1 MKYKGLKTT
10 KGGQTT
16 ATATF
21 SLQLTPYQIFQVRGE
36 SGLVFGGSLPPV
48 IRKCCKGWPEAGPII
63 CHCVTVLCTTSL
75 QTGSINPT
83 HADDRVLH
91 TDLQIINERLCC
103 NVHTFFHFA
112 VQFPRKS
119 VIWKWEIFS
128 FTLKLL
134 YYSCRSR
141 KSTIFSMKI
150 CLCIIKVD
158 WNVRQLPYL
167 FFFHCWK

>member
-63 CHCVTVLCTTSL
+63 CYCVTVLCTASL

-103 NVHTFFHFA
+103 NVH
-112 VQFPRKS
+112 V
-119 VIWKWEIFS
+119 FS
-128 FTLKLL
+128 FCCTISKKVSYLKVRNFFLYIKITLLFM
-134 YYSCRSR
+134 S
-141 KSTIFSMKI
+141 KS
-150 CLCIIKVD
+150 
-158 WNVRQLPYL
+158 
-167 FFFHCWK
+167 